1 MPRERH
7 AVLAADLADIV
18 AGPSA
23 PGVSIAYGTVVAADS
38 RTVDVRIGGSV
49 VAGICMTTS
58 CRGAAPGWASGGCVW
73 NNERCTSSAWRPLSP
88 GGRSSP
94 ENQPMV
100 VPRWTQVL
108 TRSPGHVSG
117 LFQQE

>member
-1 MPRERH
+1 MPS
-7 AVLAADLADIV
+7 LAADLADIV

-58 CRGAAPGWASGGCVW
+58 VGARRPGQRAILIGSPPLWTAIG
-73 NNERCTSSAWRPLSP
+73 SSLDYRAAQARRREAAWPTTATGPPS
-88 GGRSSP
+88 
-94 ENQPMV
+94 
-100 VPRWTQVL
+100 
-108 TRSPGHVSG
+108 TR
-117 LFQQE
+117 